1 MPGILTMMAAFVVA
15 FLTFITVVMLY
26 FAFVVST
33 RQRLDGSEQTGLMSW
48 GQDDDG
54 RDSAA

>member
-1 MPGILTMMAAFVVA
+1 MPGILAMVAAFVGA
-15 FLTFITVVMLY
+15 FLTFVTVVMLY

-33 RQRLDGSEQTGLMSW
+33 RHRLDESEQTGLLSW
-48 GQDDDG
+48 VQDDDG